1 MEFGWAD
8 EDLAFRKEVRTFLD
22 VALADRWHG
31 PVTHLGSKENIAWS
45 FDFCGQLAERGW
57 LTPHWPVEHGGG
69 DASPWQHA
77 ILGEELWSVGE
88 PRGPQ
93 YMNVNWIGPSIM
105 GHGSEEQKRQHLPP
119 IAAGRVIWCQG
130 FSEPDAGSDLVSL
143 RTRAVRDGDEYVVDG
158 HKIWTSY
165 ADVAE
170 WCYLLTR
177 TSTEGARHDGIT
189 VLLVRTDTP
198 GFEVR
203 PIRGVVGEHS
213 FNEIWLDGVRVPATN
228 RLGPEGGG
236 WAVVREALSYERVG
250 APRWARAAVMLD
262 EAAAWAGERGLLD
275 DPSIAEELGAAR
287 AACEAARLLAYHVID
302 ERVAGLPPSAHANL
316 ARAAMVE
323 AERRVGAV
331 ASRVMGA
338 EGLVYGSVADHQR
351 RKSMAAGLAAGSYEM
366 QLNLVARMHLGL
378 PSGR

>member
-1 MEFGWAD
+1 MEFSWAD
-8 EDLAFRKEVRTFLD
+8 EDLAFRKEVRAFLET
-22 VALADRWHG
+22 ALADRWHG

-45 FDFCGQLAERGW
+45 FEFCGLLAERGW
-57 LTPHWPVEHGGG
+57 LTPHWPVEYGGN

-105 GHGSEEQKRQHLPP
+105 GNGTDEQKQQHLPP
-119 IAAGRVIWCQG
+119 IAAGKVIWCQG

-177 TSTEGARHDGIT
+177 TSTDGPRHDGIT

-198 GFEVR
+198 GFQVR
-203 PIRGVVGEHS
+203 KIPGVVGEHS
-213 FNEIWLDGVRVPATN
+213 FNEIWLDDVRVPAAN

-236 WAVVREALSYERVG
+236 WKVVREALSYERVG
-250 APRWARAAVMLD
+250 APRWARAAVILD
-262 EAAAWAGERGLLD
+262 EVARWAQARCLLD
-275 DPSIAEELGAAR
+275 DPRISEQMGEAR
-287 AACEAARLLAYHVID
+287 AACEAARMLCYKVID
-302 ERVAGLPPSAHANL
+302 ERVAGLPPSANANV

-323 AERRVGAV
+323 AERRVGKV
-331 ASRVMGA
+331 VTRVMGM
-338 EGLVYGSVADHQR
+338 EGLAYGSPADHQR

-366 QLNLVARMHLGL
+366 QLNLIARMHLGL
-378 PSGR
+378 PSGS